1 MKNLSDTYELIDSA
15 SYEAIEDEIYETPS
29 LARELTFKSNWACI
43 ITNGTAVLGFGDI
56 GAAAGL
62 PVMEG
67 KSCIFKQLGGV
78 DVVPIC
84 I

>member
-1 MKNLSDTYELIDSA
+1 MIKTVSKIKMKNLSDVAELIESS
-15 SYEAIEDEIYETPS
+15 SYFAIEDEIIENPS
-29 LARELTFKSNWACI
+29 IVRELSFKSNWAAI

-67 KSCIFKQLGGV
+67 KSCIFK
-78 DVVPIC
+78 
-84 I
+84 